1 MQSLEVISVNI
12 WQTLV
17 SLLNLLLLFLLFKRF
32 LFKPVNNML
41 EKRQNEIDERYA
53 DADEAKRIAE
63 NDRQLWDEKIGS
75 VKLETE
81 AMIKNAQ
88 DSAKRQSETILSK
101 AKEQAE
107 GIIHQAENTAQL
119 EMKKAEDGI
128 KREIVEVSTALANK
142 ILEREIN
149 ASDHRSL
156 IDSFIEKIGDDN
168 E

>member
-12 WQTLV
+12 WQILV
-17 SLLNLLLLFLLFKRF
+17 SLLNLLILFLLFKKF

-41 EKRQNEIDERYA
+41 KKRQSEIDEKYA
-53 DADEAKRIAE
+53 AADEAKRVAE
-63 NDRQLWDEKIGS
+63 EDRLLWDEKIGT
-75 VKLETE
+75 VKAETE
-81 AMIKNAQ
+81 TMIKNAQ

-107 GIIHQAENTAQL
+107 GIIHQAENAAQL
-119 EMKKAEDGI
+119 EMKKAEDSI
-128 KREIVEVSTALANK
+128 KKEIVEVSTVLANK

-149 ASDHRSL
+149 TSDHRSL